1 MSILAPPRLHFRGM
15 FTTNVDTANNDDIV
29 RVIDDVAVKVE
40 TAGLSD
46 EDFIRWMEGTITSG
60 GPQPR
65 ETIRASWNYYG
76 TNGCGFEQCP
86 ITSVDLPDGR
96 RVTSPGEEPL
106 IGGSVFLG
114 LAAQR
119 NTGIMVDLDPEG
131 VIATQI
137 FADAVR
143 IMSGGTQAL
152 RGAPTVAHSRW
163 LSFERNLG
171 LPGFGGAS
179 AVWQM
184 ALPAASL
191 QFAPNVSPTLDA
203 LRDLAAQRRGLVMRF
218 CTYALAPRISQ
229 SELAERFR
237 NGQKDQNPAIG
248 WVVGT
253 IGLWDEGEVGSA
265 SADRRLHPS
274 GSVSLDH
281 RAVRLGPAAARIDLG
296 RNVVALDLVTAF
308 PEVDGSL
315 EKADLGTVT
324 VAVVAANGTVTPL
337 GRVDYDRTTYEEAA
351 GIVEIPFPASASG
364 AAAAGR
370 LQVIHDASAMALLD
384 EADITIETDD
394 RNLYLQEGE
403 TREVTLQFSQRGVAP
418 GERLSAVTLQ
428 YVTSNK
434 AQPAQPSPVEQHVV
448 LTPDRVECDES
459 GVATF
464 TIRAI
469 TPGTCAVA
477 FQHEEEPAGELDATL
492 GAFFNVRVFPADD
505 YSGVPD
511 NDLTFEF
518 LYREVLRYYH
528 LVYPGMS
535 RIFPLN
541 NEEAVRENAEAI
553 LERIDPARWAAWEF
567 MPRTR
572 EMSAGK
578 RALLSRWC
586 RLQTT

>member
-1 MSILAPPRLHFRGM
+1 MSILAPPRLHFRGT

-29 RVIDDVAVKVE
+29 QVIDDVAMQVD
-40 TAGLSD
+40 TAGMSD

-65 ETIRASWNYYG
+65 EIIRASWNYYG
-76 TNGCGFEQCP
+76 TNGCGFEQCA

-96 RVTSPGEEPL
+96 RVISPGEEPL
-106 IGGSVFLG
+106 IGADVFLG
-114 LAAQR
+114 LPAHR
-119 NTGIMVDLDPEG
+119 NTGLMVDLDPEG

-143 IMSGGTQAL
+143 IVAGGGQVL
-152 RGAPTVAHSRW
+152 RGAPSVAHSRW

-191 QFAPNVSPTLDA
+191 QISQNISPTLDA
-203 LRDLAAQRRGLVMRF
+203 LRELAGQRRGLVMRF
-218 CTYALAPRISQ
+218 CTYALAPRIAQ
-229 SELAERFR
+229 SVLAERFR
-237 NGQKDQNPAIG
+237 NGQKDQNPAVG
-248 WVVGT
+248 RVVGT
-253 IGLWDEGEVGSA
+253 IGVWDDGEFGSA
-265 SADRRLHPS
+265 SADRRLHPA

-281 RAVRLGPAAARIDLG
+281 QPVRLGPAAARIDLG

-324 VAVVAANGTVTPL
+324 IAVVAADGAVTPL

-351 GIVEIPFPASASG
+351 GVVEIPFPASANG

-384 EADITIETDD
+384 EPDITIETDD
-394 RNLYLQEGE
+394 RNLYLQTGE
-403 TREVTLQFSQRGVAP
+403 TREVTIQFSRRGAVP
-418 GERLSAVTLQ
+418 GERLSAVALQ

-459 GVATF
+459 GVVTF

-469 TPGTCAVA
+469 RPGTCAVA
-477 FQHEEEPAGELDATL
+477 FQHEDEPVGELDATL
-492 GAFFNVRVFPADD
+492 AAFFNVRVFPTDD
-505 YSGVPD
+505 YSSVPD
-511 NDLTFEF
+511 SDLTFEF
-518 LYREVLRYYH
+518 LYGEVLRYYH

-535 RIFPLN
+535 RVFPLN
-541 NEEAVRENAEAI
+541 SEEAVRENAEAI
-553 LERIDPARWAAWEF
+553 LERIDPAAWGKWEY

-572 EMSAGK
+572 EMSEGK
-578 RALLSRWC
+578 RALLARWC
-586 RLQTT
+586 QLQIG